1 MDIIRLVEEI
11 EDLIENAGSVPF
23 SKKVMIDADE
33 LYDILHDIRKS
44 LPEEIKQANWI
55 AEEKDRI
62 LQDAGAEASNIIENA
77 HKEEENIVK
86 DARSRVDKMVDDHQI
101 VQEARDKAQA
111 IHEKAEAAARDMKV
125 QSINYVDEL
134 LASSQ
139 TNLENVLKTISENR
153 NELNK

>member
-62 LQDAGAEASNIIENA
+62 LQDAGVEASNIIENA
-77 HKEEENIVK
+77 HKEEENIIK
-86 DARSRVDKMVDDHQI
+86 DARARADKMVDDHQI
-101 VQEARDKAQA
+101 VQEARDRAQA
-111 IHEKAEAAARDMKV
+111 IHEKAETAARDMKV

-134 LASSQ
+134 LANSQ
-139 TNLENVLKTISENR
+139 SNLENVLRTISENR
-153 NELNK
+153 NELKK

>member
-55 AEEKDRI
+55 AEEKERI

-77 HKEEENIVK
+77 HKEEENIIK
-86 DARSRVDKMVDDHQI
+86 DARSRADKMVDDHQI

>member
-86 DARSRVDKMVDDHQI
+86 DARSRADKMVDDHQI